1 MLIVSRPS
9 CTIRWFSAW
18 VLLALSGCAGGED
31 VTARSIA
38 EARRRWDHA
47 GIRNYDLEWTSSG
60 LSRAHYVVVVRGGEV
75 RSIASILPDGKSMEV
90 HPVEP
95 KFYGVEGL
103 FMVIGDELAQLRTRT
118 PFGQPKG
125 TKAILRFTPDPE
137 LGYPRRYRRDVLGT
151 PLALAIDV
159 VRFHPQ
165 PDPVPPTAAGPG
177 PS

>member
-1 MLIVSRPS
+1 MLIVSRSS
-9 CTIRWFSAW
+9 CAIRW
-18 VLLALSGCAGGED
+18 LLVGALLTLAGCAGGED

-47 GIRNYDLEWTSSG
+47 GIRNYDLEWTSAG
-60 LSRAHYVVVVRGGEV
+60 LSRAHYVVEVRGGEV
-75 RSIASILPDGKSMEV
+75 RSISSILPDGKRMEV
-90 HPVEP
+90 HPPEP

-103 FMVIGDELAQLRTRT
+103 FMVIGDELAQLRTKT

-125 TKAILRFTPDPE
+125 TKAVLRFTPDPE

-159 VRFHPQ
+159 VRFHAE
-165 PDPVPPTAAGPG
+165 PDPEPPPVAKPG
-177 PS
+177 SS